1 MPNRESRNKMP
12 PTSSCIENVAR
23 MLRPLLATSSICTI
37 LVISSLLIPTN
48 SILADSPNSP
58 TSASSQNS
66 NQTHL
71 TQQQQQSTS
80 SNSAQ
85 TSKTSAAD
93 SKSSAKNG
101 AGQQQQVS
109 IVEQQPTDLSSM
121 YVQIPIAEPADT
133 GVPDGVQQ
141 TLTST
146 GETDSNGA
154 GQDGKATSWTGPW
167 PKKFQIG
174 YIKQSDLH
182 QVLIESL
189 KNEPF
194 VALGSPS
201 AATKGG
207 QAQQASTPSP
217 AAARKVAPSPPE
229 VVPQKPVQ
237 WPQSG
242 PAPGFG
248 SHRAVHQQPLIKSH
262 NAYHHR
268 PAMQAFRDTSS
279 SLMKPFHM
287 AHNRFHQQMNN
298 FQAHQT
304 RPLLNQQ
311 PQKLLPI
318 AGNPGNFHQQ
328 QQAQYHFG
336 FPMNSFKN
344 EPIYTINNY
353 PHQEQLDQN
362 SMQLLMS
369 TGQQQQQF
377 GLPAPIMGR
386 PQKSAEFQTSTAWRP
401 VTNGD
406 KGEQMQLN
414 QQQVGGK
421 GLAGQISVGQI
432 QSMSVDYPNLNDGFD
447 DGFGAPTKDASY
459 GGSMNR
465 HPMLNNY
472 LNNLDSNAGN
482 RSARMSPSLQAKM
495 KLQSLSPVEGTK
507 SAEGGQSNTK
517 GGGTKSTGTSKGG
530 QDNTSNLSVNRRRAQ
545 NGTSTAPST
554 SSSAPT
560 TVAPTSE
567 GDFANSSTTV
577 APNVTTGSSSI
588 TTTTAEND
596 TQEPDSE
603 VIDSDTTEPSTT
615 TSSGAEASS
624 QSSGGS
630 STSSPSGDQSPR
642 DESTTSTSSTTGSP
656 DAGSNQSDNGETE
669 VVTQG
674 NTVQQASAGGLPAS
688 SMNDSEPTR
697 TSTVSSTTG
706 SSREDTTPSSGSTPS
721 SEEGAKKGGEV
732 EGSAGAAEALSKTRM
747 NSMSDEALMAASLG
761 AASELGKTTAS
772 SGSAATQ
779 QLSRSR
785 SSGSGTSSSKRT
797 RSPERLVQP
806 ASSQT
811 QEQAASNGGRKTA
824 SSNTSNKLITKRPQ
838 SSASSRSAKQVSA
851 DALGG
856 VKGAKLQAGKS
867 GRKSSKKSGS
877 LGTKAKA
884 AALTASRSASGSA
897 RAGLQSERL
906 QQPQVVSMTA
916 AQAQSTAQTLAS
928 LLLSRCMSSSSC
940 AHLLDIC
947 TTKQAMVPLN
957 TGAVQPVDNS
967 IESASPSSATN
978 LLGPGSNNQSS
989 GAWSM
994 PVGLMSSSIMSLT
1007 QSLQADKVLKALPQW
1022 KDAIENVVD
1031 HDTQTGYTLILPS
1044 NEALDRM
1051 LPSTIDSWLANS
1063 ELLSQIID
1071 NHMLDSAETIDF
1083 MPNQSG
1089 RKPVQSR
1096 VIKNKGLQVNQ
1107 HREKM
1112 VTINGKRLVY
1122 ANQVAPCK

>member
-1 MPNRESRNKMP
+1 
-12 PTSSCIENVAR
+12 
-23 MLRPLLATSSICTI
+23 MLRPLRATSSIFTI
-37 LVISSLLIPTN
+37 LVISSLLISTN
-48 SILADSPNSP
+48 SISADSPNSP

-71 TQQQQQSTS
+71 TQQQSTS
-80 SNSAQ
+80 SNIAQ

-93 SKSSAKNG
+93 SKSSGKNG
-101 AGQQQQVS
+101 AGQQQQQVS

-146 GETDSNGA
+146 GDTDSNGA
-154 GQDGKATSWTGPW
+154 AQDSKASSWTGPW

-217 AAARKVAPSPPE
+217 AAARKVVPSSPE
-229 VVPQKPVQ
+229 VVAQKPVQ
-237 WPQSG
+237 WPQSS
-242 PAPGFG
+242 PAAAGFG
-248 SHRAVHQQPLIKSH
+248 SQRAAHQQPLIK
-262 NAYHHR
+262 NNNVYHHR

-279 SLMKPFHM
+279 SLLKPFHV
-287 AHNRFHQQMNN
+287 AHNRFHQMNN

-304 RPLLNQQ
+304 RPVLNQQ

-318 AGNPGNFHQQ
+318 AGNPGNFHQQHQ

-362 SMQLLMS
+362 SMQLLMP
-369 TGQQQQQF
+369 TGQQQQQQQQQF
-377 GLPAPIMGR
+377 GQSAPMMGR
-386 PQKSAEFQTSTAWRP
+386 PQKSTEFQTSTAWRP

-406 KGEQMQLN
+406 KSENPMQLN
-414 QQQVGGK
+414 QQQAGSK

-447 DGFGAPTKDASY
+447 DGFSMPNKDASF

-495 KLQSLSPVEGTK
+495 KLQSLSPAEGTK
-507 SAEGGQSNTK
+507 SAGPEGSQLSSK
-517 GGGTKSTGTSKGG
+517 GAGTKSTGAKGAA
-530 QDNTSNLSVNRRRAQ
+530 DNSSTLSVNRRRAQ
-545 NGTSTAPST
+545 NGTSTTAVST
-554 SSSAPT
+554 SSGAPT
-560 TVAPTSE
+560 TVAPTSAAE
-567 GDFANSSTTV
+567 SESANSSTTA
-577 APNVTTGSSSI
+577 APSPSITTGASSI
-588 TTTTAEND
+588 TTTTSAESD

-615 TSSGAEASS
+615 ASSS

-630 STSSPSGDQSPR
+630 STSGSSGDPSPR
-642 DESTTSTSSTTGSP
+642 EESTTSASSTTGSP
-656 DAGSNQSDNGETE
+656 DVGSNQSDNGETE

-674 NTVQQASAGGLPAS
+674 NSVQQASAGGLPAS
-688 SMNDSEPTR
+688 SMTDSEPTR

-706 SSREDTTPSSGSTPS
+706 STREDTTPSSGSTPS
-721 SEEGAKKGGEV
+721 GEEGAKKGGEV
-732 EGSAGAAEALSKTRM
+732 EGSAGSAEALSKTRM

-772 SGSAATQ
+772 NGSGQAASQ
-779 QLSRSR
+779 QLGRSRSR
-785 SSGSGTSSSKRT
+785 GTSTGASSSKRT

-806 ASSQT
+806 SASSA
-811 QEQAASNGGRKTA
+811 QEPAASNEGRKTA
-824 SSNTSNKLITKRPQ
+824 SSSANNNKLITKRPQ

-867 GRKSSKKSGS
+867 SRKAAKKSAS

-884 AALTASRSASGSA
+884 AALAASRSVGGSA

-906 QQPQVVSMTA
+906 QQQPQVVSMTA

-947 TTKQAMVPLN
+947 TTKQAMVSLN
-957 TGAVQPVDNS
+957 AGAVQPVDNS
-967 IESASPSSATN
+967 IEPASPSSATN
-978 LLGPGSNNQSS
+978 QLGPVSNNQSS